1 MEVSQLINLIVNNGF
16 AVAVSAYLLIR
27 LEKQII
33 GLSNSINKLNTI
45 ISTKLGVVIDNDG
58 SSDDSHKVA
67 WEKVIDIFLMFI
79 AFKIVNITNKHSFA
93 CHYSFLFHGYL
104 FYFPHA
110 FVLIP
115 NIFIMWIHLYE
126 VNAIMNIFTFHCLHS
141 YELLI
146 KYSWEMI

>member
-45 ISTKLGVVIDNDG
+45 ISAKLGVVIDNDA

-67 WEKVIDIFLMFI
+67 
-79 AFKIVNITNKHSFA
+79 
-93 CHYSFLFHGYL
+93 
-104 FYFPHA
+104 
-110 FVLIP
+110 
-115 NIFIMWIHLYE
+115 
-126 VNAIMNIFTFHCLHS
+126 
-141 YELLI
+141 
-146 KYSWEMI
+146 